1 MIQRLGNV
9 RVKDQ
14 LIDPTLN
21 QGFDSEAARDQR
33 NGKLRTAQTGVHPKT
48 ETAKLGT
55 NFTKWKES
63 LDEQAQAG
71 VHS

>member
-1 MIQRLGNV
+1 MTAPAIV
-9 RVKDQ
+9 TDS
-14 LIDPTLN
+14 
-21 QGFDSEAARDQR
+21 QGIV
-33 NGKLRTAQTGVHPKT
+33 GVHPKT